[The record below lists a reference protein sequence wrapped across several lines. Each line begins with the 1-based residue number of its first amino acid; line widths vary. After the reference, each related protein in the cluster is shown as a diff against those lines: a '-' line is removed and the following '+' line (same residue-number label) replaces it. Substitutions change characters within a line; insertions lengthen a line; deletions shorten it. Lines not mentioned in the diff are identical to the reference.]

1 MLLSAV
7 WLWHLRAFV
16 CLYHLLKASSLKLKG
31 MVFGGRSDVTCLE
44 SDATSPFPHAT
55 TIAKYLTLWHWIIGA
70 SMQDNERF
78 CWLGHAKK
86 PPGTYNFGMHLSPS
100 QNLLPSTGQT
110 DTEKLGIPG
119 HAIHLFQCARQCQCL
134 VAHHLHFCAWWRE
147 TTHQKDVLQKTC
159 SPSVLALWPGISSF
173 LSDRSRVITARTA
186 QRLRKSSKRSMELG
200 GLAFGA
206 HEHMAMAI
214 WDGNNGFSGPRVK
227 SATSN
232 CNGNMLRM
240 LPTGILHMI
249 SLIWQT
255 KWRCQ
260 AAKAEMRN
268 RMTAT
273 YSLFTS
279 GRFRILS
286 KNIKNAMG
294 TSCPGC
300 GHLCLYSIT
309 SPVNRNP
316 NLKYFL
322 KASMCTGFNVS
333 TQGCCCDMVNFWM
346 ADIDAYVPLI
356 LQVLAFKD
364 QTQALRSQ
372 TKVAGQ
378 LAIFVHIL
386 EKGGG
391 NLGK

>member
-1 MLLSAV
+1 
-7 WLWHLRAFV
+7 
-16 CLYHLLKASSLKLKG
+16 
-31 MVFGGRSDVTCLE
+31 
-44 SDATSPFPHAT
+44 
-55 TIAKYLTLWHWIIGA
+55 
-70 SMQDNERF
+70 
-78 CWLGHAKK
+78 
-86 PPGTYNFGMHLSPS
+86 
-100 QNLLPSTGQT
+100 
-110 DTEKLGIPG
+110 
-119 HAIHLFQCARQCQCL
+119 
-134 VAHHLHFCAWWRE
+134 
-147 TTHQKDVLQKTC
+147 
-159 SPSVLALWPGISSF
+159 
-173 LSDRSRVITARTA
+173 
-186 QRLRKSSKRSMELG
+186 
-200 GLAFGA
+200 
-206 HEHMAMAI
+206 
-214 WDGNNGFSGPRVK
+214 
-227 SATSN
+227 
-232 CNGNMLRM
+232 
-240 LPTGILHMI
+240 
-249 SLIWQT
+249 
-255 KWRCQ
+255 
-260 AAKAEMRN
+260 
-268 RMTAT
+268 MTAT

-333 TQGCCCDMVNFWM
+333 TQGCCCDMGVEDVNFWM